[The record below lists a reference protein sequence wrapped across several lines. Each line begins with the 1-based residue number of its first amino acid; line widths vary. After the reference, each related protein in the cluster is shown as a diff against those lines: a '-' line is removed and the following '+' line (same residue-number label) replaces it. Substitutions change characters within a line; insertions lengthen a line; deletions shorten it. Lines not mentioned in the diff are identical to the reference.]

1 MYNLFM
7 EKMNFNNKSEN
18 NRWHSFFEKT
28 KGAEPRKYLVD
39 AIQYV
44 ENKNIALDLGAGTLR
59 DTRFLLEQGFEKVV
73 AVDGEKMFE
82 DFANEIDDDRLETD
96 VSNFENFD
104 FQENTYDLINAQYS
118 LPFMDKEY
126 FDVVIEKI
134 KKSLKINGIFVGT
147 FFGDKDSWNNKTSKT
162 ENFQTKEEIENM
174 FEGFEILDLLEKEE
188 DKPSVNEKI
197 KHWHTFHIT
206 AKKQ

>member
-1 MYNLFM
+1 M

-28 KGAEPRKYLVD
+28 KSAEPRKYLVD
-39 AIQYV
+39 TIQYV
-44 ENKNIALDLGAGTLR
+44 ENKNTALDLGAGTLR
-59 DTRFLLEQGFEKVV
+59 DTRFLLEQGFGKVI
-73 AVDGEKMFE
+73 AMDGEEIFE

-147 FFGDKDSWNNKTSKT
+147 FFGDNDGWNNETSKT
-162 ENFQTKEEIENM
+162 ENFQTKEEIETM
-174 FEGFEILDLLEKEE
+174 FEDFEILELLEKEE
-188 DKPSVNEKI
+188 DKPAVNEKI